1 MSNTDSGTPQR
12 VISHF
17 TNRPPEQQSRGWS
30 ELWDLDQSHLWDRAK
45 PSPALVDLVESSL
58 EVLPSSRQGRRP
70 RALVPGCGKGYDV
83 VMLALHDF
91 DVYGLDVSAK
101 GVEIARQYAV
111 TELAEPKEYNFG
123 EKEKFSAAQPGTVKI
138 LVGDFFNRQWEV
150 SCAQDGCEGFDLI
163 YDYTFLC
170 ALLPEMRKDWGRR
183 MSELLLPTGVLVCLE
198 FPLYKDLKALG
209 PPWGLRGVYWDI
221 LAQGGDGIIDEPG
234 EEIEPA
240 RGSFERVFYSQPPR
254 SYENGKGTDM
264 IRAID
269 RDASR
274 IDRGASSLGTLQL
287 L

>member
-163 YDYTFLC
+163 YDYT
-170 ALLPEMRKDWGRR
+170 
-183 MSELLLPTGVLVCLE
+183 V
-198 FPLYKDLKALG
+198 FPSIPCSMLK
-209 PPWGLRGVYWDI
+209 
-221 LAQGGDGIIDEPG
+221 
-234 EEIEPA
+234 
-240 RGSFERVFYSQPPR
+240 
-254 SYENGKGTDM
+254 
-264 IRAID
+264 
-269 RDASR
+269 
-274 IDRGASSLGTLQL
+274 
-287 L
+287 